1 MKLQESFL
9 CKSKNMDFIQQ
20 LFLFRVSLHAVFGA
34 ADCRSRRSDVEPG
47 CAVPCLQAEEGTR
60 TSRGSLMNV
69 CRSLTQ

>member
-34 ADCRSRRSDVEPG
+34 ADAGAGVLMEPG
-47 CAVPCLQAEEGTR
+47 CAVP
-60 TSRGSLMNV
+60 
-69 CRSLTQ
+69 